1 MPEALL
7 QNRNCVAAT
16 QQPPRYSGCMSTKP
30 DDEQHTTK
38 HAGLPPRASRQRGR
52 LRWTV
57 AIAAALAG
65 VALLAAACDGGST
78 STTAPPASQGGSS
91 STDDAVAYS
100 QCMRTH
106 GVPSFPDPD
115 PDTPWKPFGG
125 TTLAQAGVDTST
137 PQFQA
142 ASRAC
147 ARLQPAVTPAQQQQ
161 LLSLTLRFV
170 ACMRAHGVPNFPDP
184 STVNGEDS
192 LSLTPSVVNS
202 PHYQSAEQACRS
214 IAPFL
219 AFDPDSSK
227 PAK

>member
-1 MPEALL
+1 MPEGLL
-7 QNRNCVAAT
+7 QNRNCVAAM
-16 QQPPRYSGCMSTKP
+16 QQPPHYTGCMSTKP
-30 DDEQHTTK
+30 DEQHTTK
-38 HAGLPPRASRQRGR
+38 HTGPPPRASRRQGR
-52 LRWTV
+52 PRWTV
-57 AIAAALAG
+57 AIGAALAW
-65 VALLAAACDGGST
+65 VALLAAACGGGST
-78 STTAPPASQGGSS
+78 STTAPPTSQGGSN

-100 QCMRTH
+100 QCMHAH
-106 GVPSFPDPD
+106 GVPNFPDPD
-115 PDTPWKPFGG
+115 PNTPWKPFGAA
-125 TTLAQAGVDTST
+125 TLAQAGVDTST

-142 ASRAC
+142 AARAC

-219 AFDPDSSK
+219 AVAPDSPK
-227 PAK
+227 TPK